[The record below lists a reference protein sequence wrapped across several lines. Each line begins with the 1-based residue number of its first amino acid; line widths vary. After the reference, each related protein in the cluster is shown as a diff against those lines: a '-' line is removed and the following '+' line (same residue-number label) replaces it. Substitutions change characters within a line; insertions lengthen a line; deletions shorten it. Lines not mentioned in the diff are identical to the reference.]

1 MNFLRRRFSDPNAMG
16 GLPNGY
22 FSNIGAEPDQREK
35 VLTTQDPPP
44 QRDMGFFSSFTSGYG
59 ASTTRPALIRVK
71 TLLIID
77 DQHTD
82 W

>member
-16 GLPNGY
+16 ALPNGY
-22 FSNIGAEPDQREK
+22 FSNIGAEPDNREK
-35 VLTTQDPPP
+35 SLQDAAPPKRDYGFLSSLT
-44 QRDMGFFSSFTSGYG
+44 SSV
-59 ASTTRPALIRVK
+59 TTTARPGGLIRVK